1 MKQGSNPLFKNN
13 FISKLKLTMIAQF
26 MIDEVEGISI
36 LLGYKITP
44 ESTKALESLSSE
56 DLRDY
61 RNSLAEDFKVTTGKD
76 ILVVD

>member
-1 MKQGSNPLFKNN
+1 
-13 FISKLKLTMIAQF
+13 
-26 MIDEVEGISI
+26 MIDEIEGISI

-44 ESTKALESLSSE
+44 ESSKALETLSTE

-61 RNSLAEDFKVTTGKD
+61 RNSLALDFKVTTGKD

>member
-1 MKQGSNPLFKNN
+1 
-13 FISKLKLTMIAQF
+13 

>member
-1 MKQGSNPLFKNN
+1 
-13 FISKLKLTMIAQF
+13 MIAQF
-26 MIDEVEGISI
+26 LIDEIEGISI

-44 ESTKALESLSSE
+44 ETTNALKSMKTD
-56 DLRDY
+56 DLKEY